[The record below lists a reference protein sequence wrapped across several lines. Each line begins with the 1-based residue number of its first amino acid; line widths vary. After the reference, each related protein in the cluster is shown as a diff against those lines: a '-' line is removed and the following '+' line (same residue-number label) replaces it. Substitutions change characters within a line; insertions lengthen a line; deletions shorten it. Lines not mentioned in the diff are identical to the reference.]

1 MELSIIIFLIFL
13 SLFSVN
19 IFTADN
25 EVSID
30 QAGATANLDIEQMGS
45 GNLIGGATAV
55 SGTMTPLDLDGTTMT
70 LDINQLGN
78 SNIFKGDIYADNY
91 TGFFEFTGDSNTFSM
106 QTDPDNTYGAD
117 SSNVN
122 IQVSGGSNVFTY
134 TQATTAQASAL
145 DLDWTINGSNNTIT
159 SAIDQ
164 DLATNYMNIDGS
176 DNTVTFDGDGYQGAY
191 FHLTHTGGSRTIN
204 VTQQST
210 LDNDWLKITS
220 NGSNGTFCINQND
233 QGTSTSCP

>member
-1 MELSIIIFLIFL
+1 MRIIFLIFL

-45 GNLIGGATAV
+45 GNLIGGASAV

-106 QTDPDNTYGAD
+106 QTDPNNTYGAD

-145 DLDWTINGSNNTIT
+145 DLDWTINGSNNSIA

-204 VTQQST
+204 VSQQST

>member
-1 MELSIIIFLIFL
+1 MIKLLPVIFLLSI
-13 SLFSVN
+13 N
-19 IFTADN
+19 IFVADN
-25 EVSID
+25 EISID
-30 QAGATANLDIEQMGS
+30 QTGATANLDIEQLGS
-45 GNLIGGATAV
+45 GNLIGGSTATAG
-55 SGTMTPLDLDGTTMT
+55 SMTALDLDGATMT

-78 SNIFKGDIYADNY
+78 SNLFRGDIYADSY
-91 TGFFEFTGDSNTFSM
+91 TGFFEFTGDSNTFAM

-122 IQVSGGSNVFTY
+122 VQVSGSSNAFILN
-134 TQATTAQASAL
+134 QATNAMASTL
-145 DLDWTINGSNNTIT
+145 DLDWTINGSNNSIT
-159 SAIDQ
+159 SSIDQ
-164 DLATNYMNIDGS
+164 DLATNYMNISGS

-220 NGSNGTFCINQND
+220 SGSNGTFCVNQND
-233 QGTSTSCP
+233 QGTSTSC

>member
-1 MELSIIIFLIFL
+1 MRIIFLIFL

-204 VTQQST
+204 VSQQST

-233 QGTSTSCP
+233 QGTSTGCP

>member
-1 MELSIIIFLIFL
+1 MIKILLVIFL
-13 SLFSVN
+13 FSIN
-19 IFTADN
+19 IFVADN
-25 EVSID
+25 EISID
-30 QAGATANLDIEQMGS
+30 QTGATANLDIEQLGS
-45 GNLIGGATAV
+45 GNLIGGATAAAG
-55 SGTMTPLDLDGTTMT
+55 SMTALDLDGATMT

-78 SNIFKGDIYADNY
+78 SNLFKGDIYADSY
-91 TGFFEFTGDSNTFSM
+91 TGFFEFTGDSNTFNI
-106 QTDPDNTYGAD
+106 QTDPNNTYSAD

-122 IQVSGGSNVFTY
+122 VQVSGSSNTFTY
-134 TQATTAQASAL
+134 TQATAAMASTL

-164 DLATNYMNIDGS
+164 DLATNYMNISGS

-191 FHLTHTGGSRTIN
+191 FHMTHTGGSRTIN

-220 NGSNGTFCINQND
+220 AGSSGTFCVNQND
-233 QGTSTSCP
+233 QGTSTSC

>member
-1 MELSIIIFLIFL
+1 MRIIFLIFL

-45 GNLIGGATAV
+45 GNLIGGASAV

-204 VTQQST
+204 VSQQST

-233 QGTSTSCP
+233 QGTSTGCP

>member
-1 MELSIIIFLIFL
+1 MRMIFLIFL

-45 GNLIGGATAV
+45 GNLIGGASAV

-106 QTDPDNTYGAD
+106 QTDPNNTYGAD

-145 DLDWTINGSNNTIT
+145 DLDWTINGSNNSIT

-204 VTQQST
+204 VSQQST

>member
-1 MELSIIIFLIFL
+1 
-13 SLFSVN
+13 
-19 IFTADN
+19 
-25 EVSID
+25 
-30 QAGATANLDIEQMGS
+30 
-45 GNLIGGATAV
+45 
-55 SGTMTPLDLDGTTMT
+55 
-70 LDINQLGN
+70 
-78 SNIFKGDIYADNY
+78 
-91 TGFFEFTGDSNTFSM
+91 M

-145 DLDWTINGSNNTIT
+145 DLDWTINGSNNSIT

-233 QGTSTSCP
+233 QGTSTGCP

>member
-1 MELSIIIFLIFL
+1 MRIIFLIFL

-233 QGTSTSCP
+233 QGTSTGCP

>member
-1 MELSIIIFLIFL
+1 MRMIFLIFL

-45 GNLIGGATAV
+45 GNLIGGASAV

-106 QTDPDNTYGAD
+106 QTDPNNTYGAD

-145 DLDWTINGSNNTIT
+145 DLDWTINGSNNSIA

-204 VTQQST
+204 VSQQST

>member
-1 MELSIIIFLIFL
+1 MRIIFLIFL

-45 GNLIGGATAV
+45 GNLIGGASAV

-106 QTDPDNTYGAD
+106 QTDPNNTYGAD

-159 SAIDQ
+159 SAIDK

-204 VTQQST
+204 VSQQST

-233 QGTSTSCP
+233 QGTSTGCP

>member
-1 MELSIIIFLIFL
+1 MNRNFFLIIIFLPTFM
-13 SLFSVN
+13 FG
-19 IFTADN
+19 ADN
-25 EVSID
+25 EISID
-30 QAGATANLDIEQMGS
+30 QAGATTSIDIEQLGS
-45 GNLIGGATAV
+45 GNLIGGSDAIA
-55 SGTMTPLDLDGTTMT
+55 GTMTALDLDGATMT
-70 LDINQLGN
+70 LDINQLGS

-91 TGFFEFTGDSNTFSM
+91 TGFFEFTGDSNTFAM
-106 QTDPDNTYGAD
+106 QTDPNNTYGAD

-122 IQVSGGSNVFTY
+122 IQVSGSSNAFTFS
-134 TQATTAQASAL
+134 QATNAQASTL
-145 DLDWTINGSNNTIT
+145 DLDWTINGSNNSIT

-220 NGSNGTFCINQND
+220 NGSNGTFCVNQND
-233 QGTSTSCP
+233 QGTSTGC

>member
-1 MELSIIIFLIFL
+1 MRIIFLIFL

-45 GNLIGGATAV
+45 GNLIGGASAV

-106 QTDPDNTYGAD
+106 QTDPNNTYGAD

-145 DLDWTINGSNNTIT
+145 DLDWTINGSNNSIT

-204 VTQQST
+204 VSQQST

-233 QGTSTSCP
+233 QGTSTGCP

>member
-1 MELSIIIFLIFL
+1 MRIIFLIFL

-45 GNLIGGATAV
+45 GNLIGGASAV

-106 QTDPDNTYGAD
+106 QTDPNNTYGAD
-117 SSNVN
+117 SSNIN

-145 DLDWTINGSNNTIT
+145 DLDWTINGSNNSIT

-204 VTQQST
+204 VSQQST